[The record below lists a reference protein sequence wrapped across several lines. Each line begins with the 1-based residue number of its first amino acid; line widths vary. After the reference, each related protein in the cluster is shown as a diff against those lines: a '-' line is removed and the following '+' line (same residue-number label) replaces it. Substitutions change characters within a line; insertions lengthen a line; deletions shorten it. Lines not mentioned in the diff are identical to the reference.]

1 MHRDMKTSR
10 LIAAI
15 RTGDHAEVLAALKD
29 GADIEE
35 ADMHGCAGLPLRTA
49 CFSGNTAIV
58 STLIKH
64 GADVNAAG
72 SDGPSAPLR
81 LARRRGHDD
90 IFGLLLKHGAQ
101 VPDDV
106 KAPQPVL
113 NCAIPPLEFPAAPK
127 PADERPGN
135 LIEFSLPETT
145 AATSASAEEGEG
157 EFGEQTRLLSM
168 DLFFDQQEVPPPEPA
183 KAAGN
188 ADGSIDFW
196 QSTRRSHG

>member
-1 MHRDMKTSR
+1 MKTSR

-15 RTGDHAEVLAALKD
+15 RNGDHAEVLAALKE

-35 ADMHGCAGLPLRTA
+35 ADMHGCTGLPLRTA

-58 STLIKH
+58 STLLKY
-64 GADVNAAG
+64 GANVNAAG

-90 IFGLLLKHGAQ
+90 IFGLLLKHGAE
-101 VPDDV
+101 VPADV
-106 KAPQPVL
+106 NAPQPVIDCTL
-113 NCAIPPLEFPAAPK
+113 PPLDILASRPAAG
-127 PADERPGN
+127 ELPGN

-145 AATSASAEEGEG
+145 TTNIANASSDES

-168 DLFFDQQEVPPPEPA
+168 ELFFEQQEAPPLEPA
-183 KAAGN
+183 RVSGN

-196 QSTRRSHG
+196 PSTRRSHG

>member
-1 MHRDMKTSR
+1 MRQDMKTSR

-15 RTGDHAEVLAALKD
+15 RNGDHAEVLAALKD

-35 ADMHGCAGLPLRTA
+35 ADMHGCRGLPLRTA

-58 STLIKH
+58 SALIKH

-90 IFGLLLKHGAQ
+90 IFGLLLKHGAE
-101 VPDDV
+101 VPADV
-106 KAPQPVL
+106 NAPQPVL
-113 NCAIPPLEFPAAPK
+113 DFALPPLHFPASPAP
-127 PADERPGN
+127 AGERPGN
-135 LIEFSLPETT
+135 LIEFSLPETLPE
-145 AATSASAEEGEG
+145 ASASTASDEG

-168 DLFFDQQEVPPPEPA
+168 ELFFEQQAAPPPEPA
-183 KAAGN
+183 KAADN

-196 QSTRRSHG
+196 PPTRRSHS

>member
-1 MHRDMKTSR
+1 MKTSR

-15 RTGDHAEVLAALKD
+15 RAGDRAEVLALLKH
-29 GADIEE
+29 GADLEE
-35 ADMHGCAGLPLRTA
+35 TDMHGFSGLPLRTA
-49 CFSGNTAIV
+49 CFTGNTAIV
-58 STLIKH
+58 GDLIKH

-90 IFGLLLKHGAQ
+90 IFGLLLKHGALI
-101 VPDDV
+101 PADV

-113 NCAIPPLEFPAAPK
+113 NCALPPLEFPASPS
-127 PADERPGN
+127 PADQRPGN
-135 LIEFSLPETT
+135 LIEFSLPETIPG
-145 AATSASAEEGEG
+145 AVASAPVDEG

-168 DLFFDQQEVPPPEPA
+168 DLFFEQQEAPPPAPSAPA

-188 ADGSIDFW
+188 DDGGIDFW
-196 QSTRRSHG
+196 PPSLRSNG